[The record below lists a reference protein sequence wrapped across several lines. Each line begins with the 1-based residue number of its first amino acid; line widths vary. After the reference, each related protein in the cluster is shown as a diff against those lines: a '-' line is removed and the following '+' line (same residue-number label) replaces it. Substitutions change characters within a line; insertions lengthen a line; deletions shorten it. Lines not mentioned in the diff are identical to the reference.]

1 MLQSVITDKDGPI
14 LQHLTKLH
22 CSQVKL
28 PTPQLTVT
36 MTFSENEYFTNETLS
51 FTSIMDNDTDQ
62 TIEVKGT
69 VIDWKEGQD
78 ATKKK
83 VKKT

>member
-1 MLQSVITDKDGPI
+1 
-14 LQHLTKLH
+14 
-22 CSQVKL
+22 
-28 PTPQLTVT
+28 
-36 MTFSENEYFTNETLS
+36 MTFSQNEFFTNETIS

-69 VIDWKEGQD
+69 IIDWKEGQD
-78 ATKKK
+78 PTKKK